1 MVFELL
7 CATMIA
13 LLFGMAITFS
23 GYRLFITLLPIW
35 GFLFG
40 FGLGAQTLQALFGYG
55 FLTTATSWVVG
66 FIVGALFSV
75 LSYLFFIFAVALLAS
90 SVGYGLGVGIML
102 WIGFNYGLLT
112 WMVGIMAGLVLV
124 FITLGFNLQKL
135 MIIIET
141 AIIGGGI
148 LIGTMML
155 GAGGLAL
162 TSFVENPIGLMF
174 QDSPLWMILYLVLVA
189 AGIFVQLKAPAL
201 PVNDK
206 RFAGG

>member
-1 MVFELL
+1 
-7 CATMIA
+7 MIA

-55 FLTTATSWVVG
+55 FLSTATSWVVG

-112 WMVGIMAGLVLV
+112 WMVGVMAGLVLV

-201 PVNDK
+201 PDIDR
-206 RFAGG
+206 RFAGGV